1 MAKEYL
7 ATQSWVKEL
16 FAGGGNLIVTSGKID
31 MSKGTQNV
39 TIPHPVG
46 LILVFKN
53 EIEKTVY
60 FLDRN
65 FPTSNLNNAYI
76 TIDATFNSTN
86 CKIAFT
92 NSNSSTFKDIY
103 YYALS

>member
-46 LILVFKN
+46 LIMVTN
-53 EIEKTVY
+53 QNISDKTFY
-60 FLDRN
+60 IDRN
-65 FPTSNLNNAYI
+65 FHTTNLNNMYI
-76 TIDATFNSTN
+76 TIEATFNSTN

-92 NSNSSTFKDIY
+92 NSTSSPFKDIY

>member
-46 LILVFKN
+46 LIMVTYQSKPD
-53 EIEKTVY
+53 KTY
-60 FLDRN
+60 YIDRN
-65 FPTSNLNNAYI
+65 FHTTNLDNLYI
-76 TIDATFNSTN
+76 TIEATFNSAN

-92 NSNSSTFKDIY
+92 NSMSSTFKDVY